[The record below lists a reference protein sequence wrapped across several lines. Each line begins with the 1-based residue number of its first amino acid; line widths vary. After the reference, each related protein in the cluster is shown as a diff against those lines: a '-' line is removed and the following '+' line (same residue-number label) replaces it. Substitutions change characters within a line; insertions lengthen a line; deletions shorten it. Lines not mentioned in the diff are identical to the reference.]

1 MAQIFLIHPIH
12 GTKIASLDA
21 EVEHDEKFGWK
32 RYNPDELSEPE
43 GEGQVNTL
51 TIKRKYTRRVE
62 PEAVTSEGI

>member
-1 MAQIFLIHPIH
+1 MAQIYLTHPVH

-43 GEGQVNTL
+43 SEEPVNTL
-51 TIKRKYTRRVE
+51 SLKRKYTRRVE
-62 PEAVTSEGI
+62 PEAASEGT